1 MKTATIASPLFTSNN
16 MESSVMGM
24 DAVGMDLAT
33 YFMRDK
39 IYSNK
44 IKAVVREYLCNAI
57 DEHNKFDVKQA
68 VLSGLRTK
76 NNESTFYV
84 RDFAKGLSEED
95 VRNIFGMYFRS
106 TKSKS
111 NDSIGGFGVGSK
123 AGHCY
128 NDTFF
133 VTSYF
138 NEKCTT
144 YTCVL
149 GAGDSGV
156 PVGHIYKID
165 ECDTNET
172 GLEVSV
178 PISFADYFDFKRE
191 IQDFIHLSP
200 AKIEATIGNLIV
212 SPVET
217 IKSFERN
224 GFKFRLLNYGASS
237 SYNETIFQMGGV
249 TYECSL
255 EYLEDKDFSIKKNY
269 TLVIDIPIGMMSIPI
284 SRENFENTTAN
295 KLVLDKINKT
305 IQELNEEDLA
315 QFKSKSIFDLL
326 DDCLVQMD
334 NRLYTGE
341 IFQARKSVLFKDVYF
356 SLANVAQI
364 NKEGNLAKKNNKP
377 IILYTP
383 NTGNYTYWLTKVQN
397 YCKLTGESYY
407 IVAESSLF
415 HKNSDLEKIKEH
427 FHLAQA
433 KTIKLPKTSNIKLPK
448 TYSVYDQRGNKYPN
462 QMTALEFHNY
472 TRSYH
477 SLPNANNEEE
487 ALVQNKELI
496 ENAKH
501 FSEILKFSICIK
513 EGRNQCHQ
521 SNSHVFVK
529 DMEKL
534 GWNNAKSLKSKQLK
548 ESFDKIESE
557 ERQKEHFRNVCNK
570 RWVIFNQRTYEAI
583 KKDKNAQRLNCFWD
597 KLKEESS
604 TRSKLVNALN
614 NYHYN
619 VEKFSRQDLRNLLK
633 MK

>member
-68 VLSGLRTK
+68 VLSGLRTE

-172 GLEVSV
+172 GLEVSI
-178 PISFADYFDFKRE
+178 PISSADYSDFKRE

-200 AKIEATIGNLIV
+200 AKIEATIGNLII

-224 GFKFRLLNYGASS
+224 GFKFRLLNYGGSS
-237 SYNETIFQMGGV
+237 SYKETIFQMGGV
-249 TYECSL
+249 TYDSSVK
-255 EYLEDKDFSIKKNY
+255 DKNFNIKRNH

-305 IQELNEEDLA
+305 IEELNEEDLA

-326 DDCLVQMD
+326 DDCLSQLD
-334 NRLYTGE
+334 NALYTGE
-341 IFQARKSVLFKDVYF
+341 IFQARKSVLFKDVY
-356 SLANVAQI
+356 STLHNIVQI
-364 NKEGNLAKKNNKP
+364 NKEGNLAKKNNKL
-377 IILYTP
+377 ILLFAP
-383 NTGNYTYWLTKVQN
+383 NTGNYTYWLNKVTN

-407 IVAESSLF
+407 FVAD
-415 HKNSDLEKIKEH
+415 SDLNNKNTDVEKLKES
-427 FHLAQA
+427 FHIASV
-433 KTIKLPKTSNIKLPK
+433 KIIKLPKTSNGKLPK

-501 FSEILKFSICIK
+501 FSEVLKFSICIK

-557 ERQKEHFRNVCNK
+557 KRAKEFVRSSCMK
-570 RWVIFNQRTYEAI
+570 RWVNFNSRTHDAI
-583 KKDKNAQRLNCFWD
+583 KKDKNAKKLNCFWE
-597 KLKEESS
+597 KLQQENSI
-604 TRSKLVNALN
+604 RSKLVTSLG

-619 VEKFSRQDLRNLLK
+619 IEKYSREDLRKILK

>member
-1 MKTATIASPLFTSNN
+1 MKTATIASPLLTSGN

-57 DEHNKFDVKQA
+57 DEHNKFDVKETVQT
-68 VLSGLRTK
+68 GLRLE
-76 NNESTFYV
+76 NNEHTFYV
-84 RDFAKGLSEED
+84 RDFAKGLSEEG

-138 NEKCTT
+138 NGKCTT

-178 PISFADYFDFKRE
+178 PISSADYSDFKRE

-200 AKIEATIGNLIV
+200 AKIEATIGNLII

-224 GFKFRLLNYGASS
+224 GFKFRLLNYGGSL
-237 SYNETIFQMGGV
+237 SYKETIFQMGGV
-249 TYECSL
+249 TYGSSVK
-255 EYLEDKDFSIKKNY
+255 DKNFNIKRNH

-305 IQELNEEDLA
+305 IEELNEEDLA

-326 DDCLVQMD
+326 DDCLSQLD
-334 NRLYTGE
+334 NSLYTGE
-341 IFQARKSVLFKDVYF
+341 IFEARKSVLFKDVYF
-356 SLANVAQI
+356 TLHNVIQI
-364 NKEGNLAKKNNKP
+364 NKEGNIAKKNNKSV
-377 IILYTP
+377 ILIAP
-383 NTGNYTYWLTKVQN
+383 NTGNYDYWLNKITN

-407 IVAESSLF
+407 FVAD
-415 HKNSDLEKIKEH
+415 SDLNNKNTDVGKIKEN
-427 FHLAQA
+427 FHIASV
-433 KTIKLPKTSNIKLPK
+433 KIIKLPKTSNNKLPK
-448 TYSVYDQRGNKYPN
+448 TYSVYDQRGYKYPN

-472 TRSYH
+472 IRSYH
-477 SLPNANNEEE
+477 NLSNANNEEE
-487 ALVQNKELI
+487 ALTQNKELI

-501 FSEILKFSICIK
+501 FSEVLKFSICIK

-557 ERQKEHFRNVCNK
+557 ERAKEFARNSCMK
-570 RWVIFNQRTYEAI
+570 RWVNFNSRTHDAI
-583 KKDKNAQRLNCFWD
+583 KKDKNAKKLNCFWE
-597 KLKEESS
+597 KLQQENSI
-604 TRSKLVNALN
+604 RSKLVTSLG

-619 VEKFSRQDLRNLLK
+619 IEKYSREDLRKILK

>member
-16 MESSVMGM
+16 MDSSVMGM

-57 DEHNKFDVKQA
+57 DEHNKFDIKQA
-68 VLSGLRTK
+68 VQTGLRAE

-138 NEKCTT
+138 NGKRTT

-178 PISFADYFDFKRE
+178 PISSADYHNFKQEIKDFVY
-191 IQDFIHLSP
+191 LSP
-200 AKIEATIGNLIV
+200 ANIEATIGNSIV
-212 SPVET
+212 SPIEAVKF
-217 IKSFERN
+217 IERN
-224 GFKFRLLNYGASS
+224 GFKFRLFPLLNHNVEAP
-237 SYNETIFQMGGV
+237 ICLQMGGV
-249 TYECSL
+249 TYDHHINPCC
-255 EYLEDKDFSIKKNY
+255 SIKKGH
-269 TLVIDIPIGMMSIPI
+269 TLVVDIPIGMMSIPI
-284 SRENFENTTAN
+284 SRENFENTASN

-305 IQELNEEDLA
+305 IEELNEEDLA
-315 QFKSKSIFDLL
+315 QFKSKSIL
-326 DDCLVQMD
+326 DVLNDCLVQMD
-334 NRLYTGE
+334 NSLYTGE
-341 IFQARKSVLFKDVYF
+341 IFEARTSSLFRDFYHA
-356 SLANVAQI
+356 LDNVSQI
-364 NKEGNLAKKNNKP
+364 NKGSTLVKKNDKP
-377 IILYTP
+377 VILFTP
-383 NTGNYTYWLTKVQN
+383 DTGKYTYWLSKIQT
-397 YCKLTGESYY
+397 YCKLTASSYY
-407 IVAESSLF
+407 VIAYSSLH
-415 HKNSDLEKIKEH
+415 HKSNDLEKIKEH
-427 FHLAQA
+427 FHIISA
-433 KTIKLPKTSNIKLPK
+433 KTIKLPKESRSGSVKSYL
-448 TYSVYDQRGNKYPN
+448 VYDQRGYKYPN
-462 QMTALEFHNY
+462 AMTALDLHNH
-472 TRSYH
+472 TRSYYNL
-477 SLPNANNEEE
+477 STASNEEE
-487 ALVQNKELI
+487 AFAQTSDFIK
-496 ENAKH
+496 NAKH
-501 FSEILKFSICIK
+501 FSEVLKFSISIK
-513 EGRNQCHQ
+513 EGRNNCHQ
-521 SNSHVFVK
+521 TNSHIFVK
-529 DMEKL
+529 EMEKL
-534 GWNNAKSLKSKQLK
+534 GWLDSRSKKATESK
-548 ESFDKIESE
+548 ENFAKIEE
-557 ERQKEHFRNVCNK
+557 ERRKKEYTRDSCIK
-570 RWVIFNQRTYEAI
+570 RWATFNLRTHEAI
-583 KKDKNAQRLNCFWD
+583 KKDKNAEKINCFWE
-597 KLKEESS
+597 KLDQENS
-604 TRSKLVNALN
+604 TRSKLVNSLG

-619 VEKFSRQDLRNLLK
+619 IQKFSRQDLRNILK

>member
-1 MKTATIASPLFTSNN
+1 MKTATIASPLLTSNN
-16 MESSVMGM
+16 MDSSVMGM
-24 DAVGMDLAT
+24 DSVGMDLAT

-57 DEHNKFDVKQA
+57 DEHNKFDIKEA
-68 VLSGLRTK
+68 VQTGLRAE
-76 NNESTFYV
+76 NNESIFYV

-138 NEKCTT
+138 NGKRTI

-165 ECDTNET
+165 ESDTNET

-178 PISFADYFDFKRE
+178 PMSSTDYHNFKRE
-191 IQDFIHLSP
+191 IQDFVYLSP
-200 AKIEATIGNLIV
+200 ANIEATIGNSIV
-212 SPVET
+212 SPIEAV
-217 IKSFERN
+217 KSFERN
-224 GFKFRLLNYGASS
+224 GFKFRLLNHNADALC
-237 SYNETIFQMGGV
+237 FQMGGV
-249 TYECSL
+249 AYINQEAC
-255 EYLEDKDFSIKKNY
+255 EYKNFSIKRGH

-284 SRENFENTTAN
+284 SRENFENTAAN

-305 IQELNEEDLA
+305 IEELNEEDLA

-326 DDCLVQMD
+326 DDCLSQLD
-334 NRLYTGE
+334 NFLYTGE
-341 IFQARKSVLFKDVYF
+341 IFEARKSVLFKDVYAAL
-356 SLANVAQI
+356 SNVAQI

-383 NTGNYTYWLTKVQN
+383 NTGNYTYWLTKTQN

-407 IVAESSLF
+407 IVPEVSLF
-415 HKNSDLEKIKEH
+415 HKTSDIEKIKEH
-427 FHLAQA
+427 FHLAPA
-433 KTIKLPKTSNIKLPK
+433 KTIKLPKTSNAKLPK
-448 TYSVYDQRGNKYPN
+448 TYLAYDQRGCKYPQPMN
-462 QMTALEFHNY
+462 PLEFHNY
-472 TRSYH
+472 IRSYY
-477 SLPNANNEEE
+477 SLPTATNEEE
-487 ALVQNKELI
+487 AATQNAEFIK
-496 ENAKH
+496 NAKN
-501 FSEILKFSICIK
+501 FSEVMRFSICLK
-513 EGRNQCHQ
+513 EGRNYCHQ
-521 SNSHVFVK
+521 SNSYVFVQE
-529 DMEKL
+529 MEKL
-534 GWNNAKSLKSKQLK
+534 GWNNAKSQKSRELK
-548 ESFDKIESE
+548 EHFDKIETE
-557 ERQKEHFRNVCNK
+557 QREKDHARNVCNK

-583 KKDKNAQRLNCFWD
+583 KKDKNTQRLNCFWD
-597 KLKEESS
+597 KLKEEKS
-604 TRSKLVNALN
+604 TRSKLIDSLG

-619 VEKFSRQDLRNLLK
+619 IEKFSRQDLRNILK

>member
-1 MKTATIASPLFTSNN
+1 MKTATIASPLLTSDN

-57 DEHNKFDVKQA
+57 DEHNKFDVKETVQT
-68 VLSGLRTK
+68 GLRLE
-76 NNESTFYV
+76 NNEHTFYV
-84 RDFAKGLSEED
+84 RDFAKGLSEEG

-138 NEKCTT
+138 NGKCTT

-178 PISFADYFDFKRE
+178 PISSADYSDFKRE

-200 AKIEATIGNLIV
+200 AKIEATIGNLII

-224 GFKFRLLNYGASS
+224 GFKFRLLNYGGSS
-237 SYNETIFQMGGV
+237 SYMETIFQMGGV
-249 TYECSL
+249 TYGSSVK
-255 EYLEDKDFSIKKNY
+255 DKNFNIKRNH

-305 IQELNEEDLA
+305 IEELNEEDLA

-326 DDCLVQMD
+326 DDCLSQLD
-334 NRLYTGE
+334 NSLYTGE
-341 IFQARKSVLFKDVYF
+341 IFEARKSVLFKDVYF
-356 SLANVAQI
+356 TLHNVIQI
-364 NKEGNLAKKNNKP
+364 NKEGNIAKKNNKSV
-377 IILYTP
+377 ILIAP
-383 NTGNYTYWLTKVQN
+383 NTGNYDYWLNKITN

-407 IVAESSLF
+407 FVAD
-415 HKNSDLEKIKEH
+415 SDLNNKNTDVEKIKEN
-427 FHLAQA
+427 FHIASV
-433 KTIKLPKTSNIKLPK
+433 KIIKLPKTSNSKLPK
-448 TYSVYDQRGNKYPN
+448 TYSVYDQRGYKYPN

-472 TRSYH
+472 IRSYH
-477 SLPNANNEEE
+477 NLSNANNEEE
-487 ALVQNKELI
+487 ALTQNKELI

-501 FSEILKFSICIK
+501 FSEVLKFSICIK

-557 ERQKEHFRNVCNK
+557 ERAKEFARNSCMK
-570 RWVIFNQRTYEAI
+570 RWVNFNSRTHDAI
-583 KKDKNAQRLNCFWD
+583 KKDKNAEKLNCFWE
-597 KLKEESS
+597 KLQQENSI
-604 TRSKLVNALN
+604 RSKLVTSLG

-619 VEKFSRQDLRNLLK
+619 IEKYSREDLRKILK

>member
-1 MKTATIASPLFTSNN
+1 MKTATIASPLLTSDN

-57 DEHNKFDVKQA
+57 DEHNKFDVKETVQT
-68 VLSGLRTK
+68 GLRLE
-76 NNESTFYV
+76 NNEHTFYV
-84 RDFAKGLSEED
+84 RDFAKGLSEGD

-138 NEKCTT
+138 NGKRTI

-149 GAGDSGV
+149 GGGDSGV

-165 ECDTNET
+165 ESDTNET

-178 PISFADYFDFKRE
+178 PISSADYSDFKRE

-200 AKIEATIGNLIV
+200 AKIEATIGNLII

-224 GFKFRLLNYGASS
+224 GFKFRLLNYGGSS
-237 SYNETIFQMGGV
+237 SYKETIFQMGGV
-249 TYECSL
+249 TYESSVK
-255 EYLEDKDFSIKKNY
+255 DKNFSIKRNH
-269 TLVIDIPIGMMSIPI
+269 TLVVDIPIGMMSIPI

-305 IQELNEEDLA
+305 IEELNEEDLA

-326 DDCLVQMD
+326 DDCLSQLD
-334 NRLYTGE
+334 NSLYTGE
-341 IFQARKSVLFKDVYF
+341 IFEARKSVLFKDVYF
-356 SLANVAQI
+356 TLHNVIQI
-364 NKEGNLAKKNNKP
+364 NKEGNIAKKNNKSV
-377 IILYTP
+377 ILIAP
-383 NTGNYTYWLTKVQN
+383 NTGNYNYWLNKITN

-407 IVAESSLF
+407 FVAD
-415 HKNSDLEKIKEH
+415 SDLNNKNTDVEKLKEN
-427 FHLAQA
+427 FHIASV
-433 KTIKLPKTSNIKLPK
+433 KIIKLPKTSNSKLPK
-448 TYSVYDQRGNKYPN
+448 TYSVYDQRGCKYSN

-472 TRSYH
+472 IRSYH
-477 SLPNANNEEE
+477 NLPNANNEEE

-501 FSEILKFSICIK
+501 FSEVLKFSICIK

-534 GWNNAKSLKSKQLK
+534 GWNNTKSLKSKELK

-557 ERQKEHFRNVCNK
+557 ERAKEFARNSCMK
-570 RWVIFNQRTYEAI
+570 RWVNFNSRTHDAI
-583 KKDKNAQRLNCFWD
+583 KKDKNAKKLNCFWE
-597 KLKEESS
+597 KLQQENSI
-604 TRSKLVNALN
+604 RSKLVTSLG

-619 VEKFSRQDLRNLLK
+619 IEKYSREDLRKILK

>member
-1 MKTATIASPLFTSNN
+1 MKTATIASPLLTSDN

-57 DEHNKFDVKQA
+57 DEHNKFDVKETVQA
-68 VLSGLRTK
+68 GLRLE
-76 NNESTFYV
+76 NNEHAFYV

-138 NEKCTT
+138 NGKCTT

-178 PISFADYFDFKRE
+178 PISSADYSDFKRE

-200 AKIEATIGNLIV
+200 AKIEATIGNLII

-224 GFKFRLLNYGASS
+224 GFKFRLLNYGGSS
-237 SYNETIFQMGGV
+237 SYKETIFQMGGV
-249 TYECSL
+249 TYESSVK
-255 EYLEDKDFSIKKNY
+255 DKNFNIKRSH

-305 IQELNEEDLA
+305 IEELNEEDLA

-326 DDCLVQMD
+326 DDCLSQLD
-334 NRLYTGE
+334 NSLYTGE
-341 IFQARKSVLFKDVYF
+341 IFEARKSVLFKDVYF
-356 SLANVAQI
+356 TLHNVIQI
-364 NKEGNLAKKNNKP
+364 NKEGNIAKKNNKSV
-377 IILYTP
+377 ILIAP
-383 NTGNYTYWLTKVQN
+383 NTGNYTYWLNKITN

-407 IVAESSLF
+407 FVAD
-415 HKNSDLEKIKEH
+415 SDLNNKNTDVEKLKEN
-427 FHLAQA
+427 FHIASV
-433 KTIKLPKTSNIKLPK
+433 KIIKLPKTSNSKLPK
-448 TYSVYDQRGNKYPN
+448 TYSVYDQRGYKYPN

-472 TRSYH
+472 IRSYH
-477 SLPNANNEEE
+477 NLPNANNEEE

-496 ENAKH
+496 ENAKR
-501 FSEILKFSICIK
+501 FSEVLKFSICIK

-521 SNSHVFVK
+521 SNSHIFVK

-557 ERQKEHFRNVCNK
+557 ERVKEFARNSCMK
-570 RWVIFNQRTYEAI
+570 RWVNFNSRTHDAI
-583 KKDKNAQRLNCFWD
+583 KKDKNAKKLNCFWE
-597 KLKEESS
+597 KLQQENSI
-604 TRSKLVNALN
+604 RSKLVTSLG

-619 VEKFSRQDLRNLLK
+619 IEKYSREDLRKILK

>member
-1 MKTATIASPLFTSNN
+1 MKTATIASPLLTSDN

-57 DEHNKFDVKQA
+57 DEHNKFDVKETVQT
-68 VLSGLRTK
+68 GLRLE
-76 NNESTFYV
+76 NNEHTFYV

-138 NEKCTT
+138 NGKCTT

-178 PISFADYFDFKRE
+178 PIFSADYSDFKRE

-200 AKIEATIGNLIV
+200 AKIEATIGNLII

-224 GFKFRLLNYGASS
+224 GFKFRLLNYGGSS
-237 SYNETIFQMGGV
+237 SYMEAIFQMGGV
-249 TYECSL
+249 TYGSSVK
-255 EYLEDKDFSIKKNY
+255 DKNFNIKRNH

-295 KLVLDKINKT
+295 KLALDKIDKT
-305 IQELNEEDLA
+305 IEELNEEDLA

-326 DDCLVQMD
+326 DDCLSQLD
-334 NRLYTGE
+334 NSLYTGE
-341 IFQARKSVLFKDVYF
+341 IFEARKSVLFKDVYF
-356 SLANVAQI
+356 TLRNVIQI
-364 NKEGNLAKKNNKP
+364 NKEGNIAKKNNKSV
-377 IILYTP
+377 ILIAP
-383 NTGNYTYWLTKVQN
+383 NTGNYDYWLNKITN

-407 IVAESSLF
+407 FVAD
-415 HKNSDLEKIKEH
+415 SDLNNKNTDVEKIKEN
-427 FHLAQA
+427 FHIASV
-433 KTIKLPKTSNIKLPK
+433 KIIKLPKTSNSKLPK
-448 TYSVYDQRGNKYPN
+448 TYSVYDQRGYKYPN

-472 TRSYH
+472 IRSYH
-477 SLPNANNEEE
+477 NLSNANNEEE
-487 ALVQNKELI
+487 ALTQNKELI

-501 FSEILKFSICIK
+501 FSEVLKFSICIK

-557 ERQKEHFRNVCNK
+557 ERAKEFARNSCMK
-570 RWVIFNQRTYEAI
+570 RWVNFNSRTHDAI
-583 KKDKNAQRLNCFWD
+583 KKDKNAKKLNCFWE
-597 KLKEESS
+597 KLQQENSI
-604 TRSKLVNALN
+604 RSKLVTSLG

-619 VEKFSRQDLRNLLK
+619 IEKYSREDLRKILK

>member
-1 MKTATIASPLFTSNN
+1 MD
-16 MESSVMGM
+16 SSVMGM

-33 YFMRDK
+33 YFLRDK

-57 DEHNKFDVKQA
+57 DEHNKFDAKETVQT
-68 VLSGLRTK
+68 GLRLE
-76 NNESTFYV
+76 NNEHTFYV

-138 NEKCTT
+138 NGKCTT

-178 PISFADYFDFKRE
+178 PISSANYSDFKRE

-200 AKIEATIGNLIV
+200 AKIEATIGNLII

-224 GFKFRLLNYGASS
+224 GFKFRLLNYSASS
-237 SYNETIFQMGGV
+237 SYKETIFQMGGV
-249 TYECSL
+249 TYESSVK
-255 EYLEDKDFSIKKNY
+255 DKNFNIKQNH

-305 IQELNEEDLA
+305 IEELNEEDLA

-326 DDCLVQMD
+326 DDCLSQLD
-334 NRLYTGE
+334 NSLYTGE
-341 IFQARKSVLFKDVYF
+341 IFEARKSVLFKDVYF
-356 SLANVAQI
+356 TLHNVIQI
-364 NKEGNLAKKNNKP
+364 NKEGNIAKKNNKSV
-377 IILYTP
+377 ILIAP
-383 NTGNYTYWLTKVQN
+383 NTGNYNYWLNKITN

-407 IVAESSLF
+407 FVAD
-415 HKNSDLEKIKEH
+415 SDLNNKNTDVEKLKEN
-427 FHLAQA
+427 FHIASV
-433 KTIKLPKTSNIKLPK
+433 KIIKLPKTSNSKLPK
-448 TYSVYDQRGNKYPN
+448 TYSVYDQRGHKYPN

-472 TRSYH
+472 IRSYH
-477 SLPNANNEEE
+477 NLPNANNEEE

-501 FSEILKFSICIK
+501 FSEVLKFSICIK

-534 GWNNAKSLKSKQLK
+534 GWNNTKSLKSKQLK
-548 ESFDKIESE
+548 ESFYKIESE
-557 ERQKEHFRNVCNK
+557 ERAKEFARNSCMK
-570 RWVIFNQRTYEAI
+570 RWVNFNSRTHDAI
-583 KKDKNAQRLNCFWD
+583 KKDKNAKKLNCFWE
-597 KLKEESS
+597 KLQQENS
-604 TRSKLVNALN
+604 TRSKLVNALG

-619 VEKFSRQDLRNLLK
+619 EKLSRQDLRNVLK

>member
-1 MKTATIASPLFTSNN
+1 MKMNATCSPLLTSDN
-16 MESSVMGM
+16 MQNSIMGM
-24 DAVGMDLAT
+24 DFKGMEIAT
-33 YFMRDK
+33 WHLRDK

-57 DEHNKFDVKQA
+57 DEHNKFDVKETVQT
-68 VLSGLRTK
+68 GLRLE
-76 NNESTFYV
+76 NNEHTFYV
-84 RDFAKGLSEED
+84 RDFAKGLSEEG

-138 NEKCTT
+138 NGKCTT

-178 PISFADYFDFKRE
+178 PIFSADYSDFKRE

-200 AKIEATIGNLIV
+200 AKIEATIGNLII

-224 GFKFRLLNYGASS
+224 GFKFRLLNYGGSS
-237 SYNETIFQMGGV
+237 SYMETIFQMGGV
-249 TYECSL
+249 TYGSSVK
-255 EYLEDKDFSIKKNY
+255 DKNFNIKRNH

-305 IQELNEEDLA
+305 IEELNEEDLA

-326 DDCLVQMD
+326 DDCLSQLD
-334 NRLYTGE
+334 NSLYTGE
-341 IFQARKSVLFKDVYF
+341 IFEARKSVLFKDVYF
-356 SLANVAQI
+356 TLHNVIQI
-364 NKEGNLAKKNNKP
+364 NKEGNIAKKNNKSV
-377 IILYTP
+377 ILIAP
-383 NTGNYTYWLTKVQN
+383 NTGNYDYWLNKITN

-407 IVAESSLF
+407 FVAD
-415 HKNSDLEKIKEH
+415 SDLNNKNTDVEKIKEN
-427 FHLAQA
+427 FHIASV
-433 KTIKLPKTSNIKLPK
+433 KIIKLPKTSNSKLPK
-448 TYSVYDQRGNKYPN
+448 TYSVYDQRGYKYPN

-472 TRSYH
+472 IRSYH
-477 SLPNANNEEE
+477 NLSNANNEEE
-487 ALVQNKELI
+487 ALTQNKELI
-496 ENAKH
+496 ENAKR
-501 FSEILKFSICIK
+501 FSEVLKFSICIK

-557 ERQKEHFRNVCNK
+557 ERAKEFARNSCMK
-570 RWVIFNQRTYEAI
+570 RWVNFNSRTHDAI
-583 KKDKNAQRLNCFWD
+583 KKDKNAKKLNCFWE
-597 KLKEESS
+597 KLQQENSI
-604 TRSKLVNALN
+604 RSKLVTSLG

-619 VEKFSRQDLRNLLK
+619 IEKYSREDLRKILK

>member
-1 MKTATIASPLFTSNN
+1 MKTATIASPLLTSDN

-57 DEHNKFDVKQA
+57 DEHNKFDVKETVQT
-68 VLSGLRTK
+68 GLRLE
-76 NNESTFYV
+76 NNEHTFYV
-84 RDFAKGLSEED
+84 RDFAKGLSEEG

-138 NEKCTT
+138 NGKCTT

-178 PISFADYFDFKRE
+178 PISSADYSDFKRE

-200 AKIEATIGNLIV
+200 AKIEATIGNLII
-212 SPVET
+212 SPFET

-224 GFKFRLLNYGASS
+224 GFKFRLLNYGGSS
-237 SYNETIFQMGGV
+237 SYMETIFQMGGV
-249 TYECSL
+249 TYGSSVK
-255 EYLEDKDFSIKKNY
+255 DKNFNIKRNH

-295 KLVLDKINKT
+295 KLVLDKIDKT
-305 IQELNEEDLA
+305 IEELNEEDLA

-326 DDCLVQMD
+326 DDCLSQLD
-334 NRLYTGE
+334 NSLYTGE
-341 IFQARKSVLFKDVYF
+341 IFEARKSVLFKDVYF
-356 SLANVAQI
+356 TLHNVIQI
-364 NKEGNLAKKNNKP
+364 NKEGNIAKKNNKSV
-377 IILYTP
+377 ILIAP
-383 NTGNYTYWLTKVQN
+383 NTGNYDYWLNKITN

-407 IVAESSLF
+407 FVAD
-415 HKNSDLEKIKEH
+415 SDLNNKNTDVEKIKEN
-427 FHLAQA
+427 FHIASV
-433 KTIKLPKTSNIKLPK
+433 KIIKLPKTSNSKLPK
-448 TYSVYDQRGNKYPN
+448 TYSVYDQRGYKYPN

-472 TRSYH
+472 IRSYH
-477 SLPNANNEEE
+477 NLSNANNEEE
-487 ALVQNKELI
+487 ALTQNKELI
-496 ENAKH
+496 ENAKR
-501 FSEILKFSICIK
+501 FSEVLKFSICIK

-557 ERQKEHFRNVCNK
+557 ERAKEFARNSCMK
-570 RWVIFNQRTYEAI
+570 RWVNFNSRTHDAI
-583 KKDKNAQRLNCFWD
+583 KKDKNAEKLNCFWE
-597 KLKEESS
+597 KLQQENSI
-604 TRSKLVNALN
+604 RSKLVTSLG

-619 VEKFSRQDLRNLLK
+619 IEKYSREDLRKILK

>member
-1 MKTATIASPLFTSNN
+1 MKTATIASPLLTSNN
-16 MESSVMGM
+16 MDSSVMGM
-24 DAVGMDLAT
+24 DSVGMDLAT

-44 IKAVVREYLCNAI
+44 IKAVVREYLCNAV
-57 DEHNKFDVKQA
+57 DEHNKFDVKQT
-68 VLSGLRTK
+68 VLTGLRLE
-76 NNESTFYV
+76 NNEHTFYV

-138 NEKCTT
+138 NGKRTI

-149 GAGDSGV
+149 GGGDSGV

-165 ECDTNET
+165 ESDTNET

-178 PISFADYFDFKRE
+178 PVLFSDYSSFKRE
-191 IQDFIHLSP
+191 IEDFVHLSP
-200 AKIEATIGNLIV
+200 ANIEANIGNLII
-212 SPVET
+212 SPVEAV
-217 IKSFERN
+217 KSFERN
-224 GFKFRLLNYGASS
+224 GFKFRLLNYAASS
-237 SYNETIFQMGGV
+237 SYKESIFQMGGV
-249 TYECSL
+249 TYECSI
-255 EYLEDKDFSIKKNY
+255 EDKAFSIKQNY

-305 IQELNEEDLA
+305 IEELNEEDLA

-415 HKNSDLEKIKEH
+415 HKNSDIEKIKEH
-427 FHLAQA
+427 FHLAPA
-433 KTIKLPKTSNIKLPK
+433 KTIKLPKTSNAKLPK
-448 TYSVYDQRGNKYPN
+448 TYSIYNKRGSKYSN
-462 QMTALEFHNY
+462 QMTALEFHNFV
-472 TRSYH
+472 RLDLN
-477 SLPNANNEEE
+477 LPTAENAEE
-487 ALVQNKELI
+487 AVNQNKEFMK
-496 ENAKH
+496 NTKS
-501 FSEILKFSICIK
+501 FSEVLKFSICIK
-513 EGRNQCHQ
+513 EGRNDCHQ
-521 SNSHVFVK
+521 SNSYVFVQE
-529 DMEKL
+529 MEKL
-534 GWNNAKSLKSKQLK
+534 GWNNAKSQKSRELK
-548 ESFDKIESE
+548 EFFDKIEAE
-557 ERQKEHFRNVCNK
+557 QREKDYARNVCNK

-597 KLKEESS
+597 KLKQENS
-604 TRSKLVNALN
+604 TRCKLVNALN

-619 VEKFSRQDLRNLLK
+619 VEKFSRQDLRNVLK

>member
-1 MKTATIASPLFTSNN
+1 MKTATIASPLLTSDN

-33 YFMRDK
+33 YLMRDK

-57 DEHNKFDVKQA
+57 DEHNKFDVKETVQT
-68 VLSGLRTK
+68 GLRLE
-76 NNESTFYV
+76 NNEHAFYV

-138 NEKCTT
+138 NGKCTT

-178 PISFADYFDFKRE
+178 PISSADYSDFKRE

-200 AKIEATIGNLIV
+200 AKIEATIGNLII

-224 GFKFRLLNYGASS
+224 GFKFRLLNYSASS
-237 SYNETIFQMGGV
+237 SYKETIFQMGGV
-249 TYECSL
+249 TYESSVK
-255 EYLEDKDFSIKKNY
+255 DKNFNIKRNH

-305 IQELNEEDLA
+305 IEELNEEDLA

-326 DDCLVQMD
+326 DDCLSQLD
-334 NRLYTGE
+334 NSLYTGE
-341 IFQARKSVLFKDVYF
+341 IFEARKSVLFKDVYF
-356 SLANVAQI
+356 TLHNVIQI
-364 NKEGNLAKKNNKP
+364 NKEGNIAKKNNKLV
-377 IILYTP
+377 ILIAP
-383 NTGNYTYWLTKVQN
+383 NTGNYDYWLNKITN

-407 IVAESSLF
+407 FVAD
-415 HKNSDLEKIKEH
+415 SDLNNKNTDVEKLKEN
-427 FHLAQA
+427 FHIASV
-433 KTIKLPKTSNIKLPK
+433 KIIKLPKTSNSKLPK
-448 TYSVYDQRGNKYPN
+448 TYSVYDQRGYKYPN

-472 TRSYH
+472 IRSYH
-477 SLPNANNEEE
+477 NLPNANNEEE

-501 FSEILKFSICIK
+501 FSEVLKFSICIK

-521 SNSHVFVK
+521 SNSHIFVK

-557 ERQKEHFRNVCNK
+557 ERAKEFARNSCMK
-570 RWVIFNQRTYEAI
+570 RWVNFNSRTHDAI
-583 KKDKNAQRLNCFWD
+583 KKDKNAKKLNCFWE
-597 KLKEESS
+597 KLQQENSI
-604 TRSKLVNALN
+604 RSKLVTSLG

-619 VEKFSRQDLRNLLK
+619 IEKYSREDLRKILK

>member
-1 MKTATIASPLFTSNN
+1 MKTATIASPLLTSNN

-24 DAVGMDLAT
+24 DSVGMDLAT

-57 DEHNKFDVKQA
+57 DEHNKFDIKEAVQA
-68 VLSGLRTK
+68 GIRPE
-76 NNESTFYV
+76 NNESIFYV
-84 RDFAKGLSEED
+84 RDFANGLSEED

-138 NEKCTT
+138 NGKRTI

-149 GAGDSGV
+149 GGGDSGV

-165 ECDTNET
+165 ESDTNET

-178 PISFADYFDFKRE
+178 PISSSDYTSFKKEIEDFV
-191 IQDFIHLSP
+191 HLSP
-200 AKIEATIGNLIV
+200 ANIEATIGNLII
-212 SPVET
+212 SPIES

-237 SYNETIFQMGGV
+237 SYKETIFQMGGV
-249 TYECSL
+249 TYESSL
-255 EYLEDKDFSIKKNY
+255 GDKGFSIKQNH
-269 TLVIDIPIGMMSIPI
+269 TLVVDIPIGMMSIPI
-284 SRENFENTTAN
+284 SRENFENTAAN

-326 DDCLVQMD
+326 DDCLSQLD
-334 NRLYTGE
+334 NALYTGE
-341 IFQARKSVLFKDVYF
+341 IFQARKSVLFKDVYS
-356 SLANVAQI
+356 SLSNVAQI
-364 NKEGNLAKKNNKP
+364 NKEGNLAKKKNKP

-383 NTGNYTYWLTKVQN
+383 NTGNYNYWLTKTQN

-407 IVAESSLF
+407 IVPEVSLF
-415 HKNSDLEKIKEH
+415 HKNSDIEKIKEY
-427 FHLAQA
+427 FHLAPA
-433 KTIKLPKTSNIKLPK
+433 KNIKLPKTSNAKLPK
-448 TYSVYDQRGNKYPN
+448 TYLAYDHRGSKYQNP
-462 QMTALEFHNY
+462 MTPLDFHNY
-472 TRSYH
+472 IRSYH
-477 SLPNANNEEE
+477 NLPTATNEEE
-487 ALVQNKELI
+487 ATTQNAEFIK
-496 ENAKH
+496 NAKN
-501 FSEILKFSICIK
+501 FSEILKFSISLK
-513 EGRNQCHQ
+513 EGRNYCHQ
-521 SNSHVFVK
+521 SNSYVFVQE
-529 DMEKL
+529 MEKL
-534 GWNNAKSLKSKQLK
+534 GWNNAKSQKSRELK
-548 ESFDKIESE
+548 EFFDKIEAE
-557 ERQKEHFRNVCNK
+557 QREKEYARNVCNK

-597 KLKEESS
+597 KLKQEKS
-604 TRSKLVNALN
+604 TRSKLIDSLG

-619 VEKFSRQDLRNLLK
+619 IEKFSRQDLRNILK
-633 MK
+633 IK

>member
-1 MKTATIASPLFTSNN
+1 MKTATIASPLLTSNN
-16 MESSVMGM
+16 MDSSVMGM
-24 DAVGMDLAT
+24 DSVGMDLAT

-44 IKAVVREYLCNAI
+44 IKAVVREYLCNAV
-57 DEHNKFDVKQA
+57 DEHNKFDVKEA
-68 VLSGLRTK
+68 VQTGLRAE
-76 NNESTFYV
+76 NNESIFYV

-138 NEKCTT
+138 NGKRTI

-149 GAGDSGV
+149 GGGDSGV

-165 ECDTNET
+165 ESDTNET

-178 PISFADYFDFKRE
+178 PISSSDYSSFKQE
-191 IQDFIHLSP
+191 IQDFVHLSP
-200 AKIEATIGNLIV
+200 ANIQANIGNLII
-212 SPVET
+212 SPIEAV
-217 IKSFERN
+217 KSFERN
-224 GFKFRLLNYGASS
+224 GFKFRLLNYSGSL
-237 SYNETIFQMGGV
+237 SYKETIFQMGGV
-249 TYECSL
+249 TYECH
-255 EYLEDKDFSIKKNY
+255 LEDKDFSIKQNH

-284 SRENFENTTAN
+284 SRETFENTAAN

-315 QFKSKSIFDLL
+315 QFKSKSILDLL
-326 DDCLVQMD
+326 NDCLSQLD
-334 NRLYTGE
+334 NSLYTGE
-341 IFQARKSVLFKDVYF
+341 IFEARKSLLFKDVYS
-356 SLANVAQI
+356 SLSNTAQI

-383 NTGNYTYWLTKVQN
+383 NTGNYTYWLTKILN

-407 IVAESSLF
+407 IVPEVCLLY
-415 HKNSDLEKIKEH
+415 KTTDIEKIKEH
-427 FHLAQA
+427 FHLASV
-433 KTIKLPKTSNIKLPK
+433 KTIKLPKTSNSKLAK
-448 TYSVYDQRGNKYPN
+448 SYSVYDYRGYKYSN
-462 QMTALEFHNY
+462 AMTPFEFHNFI
-472 TRSYH
+472 RL
-477 SLPNANNEEE
+477 SLKLSTAENAEEAVKQNEEFM
-487 ALVQNKELI
+487 K
-496 ENAKH
+496 NAKT
-501 FSEILKFSICIK
+501 FSEISHFSICIK
-513 EGRNQCHQ
+513 EGRNSCHQ
-521 SNSHVFVK
+521 SNSYVFVQE
-529 DMEKL
+529 MEKL
-534 GWNNAKSLKSKQLK
+534 GWNNAKSQKSREL
-548 ESFDKIESE
+548 
-557 ERQKEHFRNVCNK
+557 KEHFNKIETEQREKDYARNVCNK

-597 KLKEESS
+597 KLKEEKS
-604 TRSKLVNALN
+604 TRSKLIDSLG

-619 VEKFSRQDLRNLLK
+619 IEKFSRQDLRNILK

>member
-44 IKAVVREYLCNAI
+44 IKAVVREYLSNAI
-57 DEHNKFDVKQA
+57 DEHKKFDVKQS
-68 VLSGLRTK
+68 VKTGFRLE
-76 NNESTFYV
+76 NNENTFYV

-138 NEKCTT
+138 NGKRTI

-149 GAGDSGV
+149 GGGDSGV

-165 ECDTNET
+165 ESDTNET

-178 PISFADYFDFKRE
+178 PVLFSDYFSFKQE
-191 IQDFIHLSP
+191 VENFVHLSP
-200 AKIEATIGNLIV
+200 ANIEATIGNLII
-212 SPVET
+212 SPIEAV
-217 IKSFERN
+217 KSFEKN
-224 GFKFRLLNYGASS
+224 GFKFRLLNFGASS
-237 SYNETIFQMGGV
+237 LFRELFFQMGGV
-249 TYECSL
+249 TYESSIK
-255 EYLEDKDFSIKKNY
+255 DKNFSIKQNH

-284 SRENFENTTAN
+284 SRENFENTAAN

-305 IQELNEEDLA
+305 IEELNEEDLA

-326 DDCLVQMD
+326 DDCLSQLD
-334 NRLYTGE
+334 NALYTGE
-341 IFQARKSVLFKDVYF
+341 IFEARKSVLFKDVY
-356 SLANVAQI
+356 STLHNIVQI

-377 IILYTP
+377 ILLFAP
-383 NTGNYTYWLTKVQN
+383 NTGNYTYWLNKVMN

-407 IVAESSLF
+407 FVADSSLN
-415 HKNSDLEKIKEH
+415 HKNTDIQKFKEH
-427 FHLAQA
+427 FHLASV
-433 KTIKLPKTSNIKLPK
+433 KTIKLPKTSNGKLPK

-472 TRSYH
+472 IRSYYD
-477 SLPNANNEEE
+477 LPNANNEEE
-487 ALVQNKELI
+487 AVVQNKELI
-496 ENAKH
+496 ENAKR
-501 FSEILKFSICIK
+501 FSEVLKFSICIK

-521 SNSHVFVK
+521 SNSHIFVK
-529 DMEKL
+529 EMEKL
-534 GWNNAKSLKSKQLK
+534 GWNNAKSLKSKQIK

-597 KLKEESS
+597 KLKEEGS

>member
-1 MKTATIASPLFTSNN
+1 MKTATIASPLLTSDN

-57 DEHNKFDVKQA
+57 DEHNKFDVKETVQT
-68 VLSGLRTK
+68 GLRLE
-76 NNESTFYV
+76 NNEYAFYV

-138 NEKCTT
+138 NGKCTT

-178 PISFADYFDFKRE
+178 PISSTDYSDFKRE

-200 AKIEATIGNLIV
+200 AKIEATIGNLII

-224 GFKFRLLNYGASS
+224 GFKFRLLNYGGSS
-237 SYNETIFQMGGV
+237 SYKETIFQMGGV
-249 TYECSL
+249 TYDSSVK
-255 EYLEDKDFSIKKNY
+255 DKNFNIKRNH
-269 TLVIDIPIGMMSIPI
+269 TLVVDIPIGMMSIPI

-305 IQELNEEDLA
+305 IEELNEEDLA

-326 DDCLVQMD
+326 DDCLSQLD
-334 NRLYTGE
+334 NSLYTGE
-341 IFQARKSVLFKDVYF
+341 IFEARKSVLFKDVYF
-356 SLANVAQI
+356 TLHNVIQI
-364 NKEGNLAKKNNKP
+364 NKEGNIAKKNNKSV
-377 IILYTP
+377 ILIAP
-383 NTGNYTYWLTKVQN
+383 NTGNYNYWLNKITN

-407 IVAESSLF
+407 FVAD
-415 HKNSDLEKIKEH
+415 SDLNNKNTDVEKLKEN
-427 FHLAQA
+427 FHIASV
-433 KTIKLPKTSNIKLPK
+433 KIIKLPKTSNSKLPK
-448 TYSVYDQRGNKYPN
+448 TYSVYDQRGYKYPN

-472 TRSYH
+472 IRSYH
-477 SLPNANNEEE
+477 NLPNANNEEE

-501 FSEILKFSICIK
+501 FSEVLKFSICIK

-557 ERQKEHFRNVCNK
+557 ERAKEFARNSCMK
-570 RWVIFNQRTYEAI
+570 RWVNFNSRTHDAI
-583 KKDKNAQRLNCFWD
+583 KKDKNAKKLNCFWE
-597 KLKEESS
+597 KLQQENSI
-604 TRSKLVNALN
+604 RSKLVTSLG

-619 VEKFSRQDLRNLLK
+619 IEKYSREDLRKILK

>member
-1 MKTATIASPLFTSNN
+1 MKTATIASPLLTSDN

-57 DEHNKFDVKQA
+57 DEHNKFDVKETVQT
-68 VLSGLRTK
+68 GLRLE
-76 NNESTFYV
+76 NNEHTFYV

-138 NEKCTT
+138 NGKCTT

-178 PISFADYFDFKRE
+178 PIFSADYSDFKRE

-200 AKIEATIGNLIV
+200 AKIEATIGNLII

-224 GFKFRLLNYGASS
+224 GFKFRLLNYGGSS
-237 SYNETIFQMGGV
+237 SYMETIFQMGGV
-249 TYECSL
+249 TYGSSVK
-255 EYLEDKDFSIKKNY
+255 DKNFNIKRNH

-295 KLVLDKINKT
+295 KLALDKIDKT
-305 IQELNEEDLA
+305 IEELNEEDLA

-326 DDCLVQMD
+326 DDCLSQLD
-334 NRLYTGE
+334 NSLYTGE
-341 IFQARKSVLFKDVYF
+341 IFEARKSVLFKDVYF
-356 SLANVAQI
+356 TLRNVIQI
-364 NKEGNLAKKNNKP
+364 NKEGNIAKKNNKSV
-377 IILYTP
+377 ILIAP
-383 NTGNYTYWLTKVQN
+383 NTGNYDYWLNKITN

-407 IVAESSLF
+407 FVAD
-415 HKNSDLEKIKEH
+415 SDLNNKNTDVEKIKEN
-427 FHLAQA
+427 FHIASV
-433 KTIKLPKTSNIKLPK
+433 KIIKLPKTSNSKLPK
-448 TYSVYDQRGNKYPN
+448 TYSVYDQRGYKYPN

-472 TRSYH
+472 IRSYH
-477 SLPNANNEEE
+477 NLSNANNEEE
-487 ALVQNKELI
+487 ALTQNKELI
-496 ENAKH
+496 ENAKR
-501 FSEILKFSICIK
+501 FSEVLKFSICIK

-557 ERQKEHFRNVCNK
+557 ERAKEFARNSCMK
-570 RWVIFNQRTYEAI
+570 RWVNFNSRTHDAI
-583 KKDKNAQRLNCFWD
+583 KKDKNAKKLNCFWE
-597 KLKEESS
+597 KLQQENSI
-604 TRSKLVNALN
+604 RSKLVTSLG

-619 VEKFSRQDLRNLLK
+619 IEKYSREDLRKILK

>member
-1 MKTATIASPLFTSNN
+1 MKTATIASPLLTSDN

-57 DEHNKFDVKQA
+57 DEHNKFDVKETVQT
-68 VLSGLRTK
+68 GLRLE
-76 NNESTFYV
+76 NNEHTFYV

-138 NEKCTT
+138 NGKRTI

-149 GAGDSGV
+149 GGGDSGV

-178 PISFADYFDFKRE
+178 PISSADYSDFKRE

-200 AKIEATIGNLIV
+200 AKIEATIGNLII
-212 SPVET
+212 SPIESV
-217 IKSFERN
+217 KSFERN
-224 GFKFRLLNYGASS
+224 GFKFRLLNYSASS
-237 SYNETIFQMGGV
+237 SYKETIFQMGGV
-249 TYECSL
+249 TYESSVK
-255 EYLEDKDFSIKKNY
+255 DKNFNIKQNH

-305 IQELNEEDLA
+305 IEELNEEDLA

-326 DDCLVQMD
+326 DDCLSQLD
-334 NRLYTGE
+334 NSLYTGE
-341 IFQARKSVLFKDVYF
+341 IFEARKSVLFKDVYF
-356 SLANVAQI
+356 TLHNVIQI
-364 NKEGNLAKKNNKP
+364 NKEGNIAKKNNKSV
-377 IILYTP
+377 ILIAP
-383 NTGNYTYWLTKVQN
+383 NTGNYNYWLNKITN

-407 IVAESSLF
+407 FVAD
-415 HKNSDLEKIKEH
+415 SDLNNKNTDVEKLKEN
-427 FHLAQA
+427 FHIASV
-433 KTIKLPKTSNIKLPK
+433 KIIKLPKTSNSKLPK
-448 TYSVYDQRGNKYPN
+448 TYSVYDQRGHKYPN

-472 TRSYH
+472 IRSYH
-477 SLPNANNEEE
+477 NLPNANNEEE

-501 FSEILKFSICIK
+501 FSEVLKFSICIK

-534 GWNNAKSLKSKQLK
+534 GWNNTKSLKSKQLK
-548 ESFDKIESE
+548 ESFDKIELE
-557 ERQKEHFRNVCNK
+557 ERAKEFARNSCMK
-570 RWVIFNQRTYEAI
+570 RWVNFNSRTHDAI
-583 KKDKNAQRLNCFWD
+583 KKDKNAKKLNCFWE
-597 KLKEESS
+597 KLQQENSI
-604 TRSKLVNALN
+604 RSKLVTSLG
-614 NYHYN
+614 NYYYN
-619 VEKFSRQDLRNLLK
+619 IEKYSREDLRKILK